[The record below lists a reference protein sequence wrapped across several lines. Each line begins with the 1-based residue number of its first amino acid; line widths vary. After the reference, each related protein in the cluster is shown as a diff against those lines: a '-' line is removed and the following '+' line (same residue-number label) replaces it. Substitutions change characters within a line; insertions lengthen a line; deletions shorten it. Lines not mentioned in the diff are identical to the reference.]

1 MMFTCIRRLAFR
13 WKKPVVISIL
23 GFASVILILRFQFH
37 AIEAISGQRGD
48 LVVQTSYGHAEV
60 VTRSAIVEGDFR
72 AAHKNVEERE
82 ELSERETAE
91 EIRLPCTE
99 PQEKP
104 GFREIVKETLVYS
117 VWFDD
122 RKSQHFIR
130 ILLLNSKY
138 DGLPLLSCGFES
150 VAKQN
155 VFTSEASQFY
165 EHNENHGQRFGTF
178 IASCIV
184 PKELDRIPCFVNI
197 TVTSANQNERNSVVF
212 PVGFVDRQRNIDET
226 SGAKYGIC
234 IPPVHGVI
242 SVERLVEFL
251 ELSQILGA
259 SHFTFYDFEMTDRVR
274 YVLNY
279 YQSKGL
285 VSVLAWNFPPYIA
298 KDNVHYFGQV
308 LSIMDCLYRSMK
320 HLHFVAFHDLDEFI
334 VPLRHDNITAM
345 MKEIHKEEHC
355 GHCFQ
360 SVVFDPSRNQA
371 SAIASPFLT
380 QRVIFRTSQASPLW
394 TKCIVDPRRIF
405 EQGIHHISKPIEEY
419 YHADKVDW
427 NIALVF
433 HYRKC
438 HDSRAAMQPKCF
450 VFEVDKTMQKFGQK
464 LMHNFQNVINF
475 VN

>member
-1 MMFTCIRRLAFR
+1 M
-13 WKKPVVISIL
+13 ISIL
-23 GFASVILILRFQFH
+23 AFASVILILRFEFD
-37 AIEAISGQRGD
+37 AIEAISEQRGD

-60 VTRSAIVEGDFR
+60 LTVTRRATVEGDFH
-72 AAHKNVEERE
+72 AAHKNVEDRE
-82 ELSERETAE
+82 ELSERETVE

-99 PQEKP
+99 PQEKA

-130 ILLLNSKY
+130 VLLLNSKN
-138 DGLPLLSCGFES
+138 DGLPSLSCGFES
-150 VAKQN
+150 AAKQN

-165 EHNENHGQRFGTF
+165 EHNENYHRRFGAF

-197 TVTSANQNERNSVVF
+197 TVTSAKQSERNSVVF
-212 PVGFVDRQRNIDET
+212 PVGFVDRQRNMNET

-234 IPPVHGVI
+234 TPPVHGNI

-259 SHFTFYDFEMTDRVR
+259 SHFTFYDFQMTERMR
-274 YVLNY
+274 NVLNY
-279 YQSKGL
+279 YQNKG
-285 VSVLAWNFPPYIA
+285 VVNILAWNLPSYIG
-298 KDNVHYFGQV
+298 KNDVHYFGQV

-320 HLHFVAFHDLDEFI
+320 HLHFVAFNDLDEFI
-334 VPLRHDNITAM
+334 VPLRHDNISTLLGD
-345 MKEIHKEEHC
+345 IHKQQHC
-355 GHCFQ
+355 GHCFE
-360 SVVFDPSRNQA
+360 SITLDPSKNTTEQD
-371 SAIASPFLT
+371 SEKTLPLLT
-380 QRVIFRTSQASPLW
+380 QRAMLRTKQATPFW

-427 NIALVF
+427 NIARVF

-438 HDSRAAMQPKCF
+438 QDSGAAMQPKCSG
-450 VFEVDKTMQKFGQK
+450 FEVDKTMQKFGQR
-464 LMHNFQNVINF
+464 LMHNFQIVMNAIN
-475 VN
+475 